1 MIVWN
6 GMDIIGLIILVIILA
21 ILAIWGILVMIGS
34 KCSKFREKRN
44 ERLWKKYGDKEENED
59 VRKSDE

>member
-6 GMDIIGLIILVIILA
+6 GMDIVELIILAVILA
-21 ILAIWGILVMIGS
+21 ILAIWGILLMIGS

-44 ERLWKKYGDKEENED
+44 ERLWKKYGDKEEDPECVKD
-59 VRKSDE
+59 K